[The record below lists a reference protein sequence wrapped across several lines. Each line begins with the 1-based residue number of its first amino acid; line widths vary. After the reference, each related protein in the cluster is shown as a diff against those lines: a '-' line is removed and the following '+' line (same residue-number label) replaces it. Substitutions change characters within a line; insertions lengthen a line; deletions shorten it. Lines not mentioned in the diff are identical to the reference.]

1 MEVTSYQTPEDPSTL
16 VRRGHINVLNVTKLL
31 HRSQSYHTPEDSHW
45 REVISV
51 F

>member
-1 MEVTSYQTPEDPSTL
+1 MEVTSY
-16 VRRGHINVLNVTKLL
+16 H
-31 HRSQSYHTPEDSHW
+31 HTEDSHW

>member
-1 MEVTSYQTPEDPSTL
+1 MSQSFYTEVT
-16 VRRGHINVLNVTKLL
+16 
-31 HRSQSYHTPEDSHW
+31 SYHTPEDSHW